1 MYAAMFPLLLD
12 GEASSRA
19 RGQHGRALAS
29 ALAVLPGFVAFIA
42 LEAEDGAVRGL
53 CICAD
58 DATLTEAQEFALE
71 WQGEHDDTAVSP
83 IPACIRGRIIVQHG
97 L

>member
-1 MYAAMFPLLLD
+1 MYAAMFPLDL
-12 GEASSRA
+12 GGQASSRE

-29 ALAVLPGFVAFIA
+29 ELAALPGFVAFIA
-42 LEAEDGAVRGL
+42 LEAEDGAVRCL

-58 DATLTEAQEFALE
+58 AATLTEAQEFALA
-71 WQGEHDDTAVSP
+71 WQGEHSDASIAS
-83 IPACIRGRIIVQHG
+83 IPSCFRGRIIVQHG